1 MIGLLAKLLRALM
14 VLLAAAAVAVGA
26 LWALAHNEAA
36 TSHLLPM
43 LPGIK
48 VSGAQ
53 GALLGD
59 FQAARVDISLPRYG
73 RLTLIEPSWQQLQL
87 TPDMPAAWRFGLDV
101 AQLKARKL
109 ELVWVPDPV
118 VKPLVAPTDLSLPF
132 SLRVK
137 RLLVDQAQSSL
148 WGESSPLQKLDAA
161 VEAQQAGQRQSSHVV
176 KLAHLDWLN
185 WSFQGSAQL
194 GVNQGLSLLADIQ
207 ASQVQAQAG
216 AQSGA
221 QGTAKLHAQ
230 GPLASLQLQ
239 AQLSLQQEGRA
250 KQGLTLDGELQPFA
264 AWPVSRLTTSV
275 QNLNLAD
282 LHASLPVSALQ
293 GQISLQPTPK
303 KELEARLDLRN
314 EQAGAWDEQRLPL
327 RSLRGHVLLPDVHA
341 AKDLAQ
347 AWKQGDLDLV
357 AQLPSVAGHAPGDLA
372 VNGGWGGQRTLQAQW
387 RKLEPQA
394 LHGLAP
400 TLQLDGSLQL
410 KPDWRSVA
418 NKGAASDW
426 AQLRSALGLKMT
438 GLFGPSFSSHPAKSV
453 TSIKS
458 SNKAD
463 IPVNL
468 TLDGRYAPGQF
479 EVSALRLQAQAAQA
493 ELRDAVLRW
502 ALPGGAPA
510 PGGAWAVKGHLKVQD
525 FDPQV
530 WLPWPAGMNG
540 RNQLTGEMALAL
552 DANWRGQLD
561 LALQSSQLGGVPLNG
576 QVQWRSPQAPQ
587 RMSLALDMSA
597 AGNQMQA
604 HADLPWRARADGRP
618 QLLPDAN
625 WQGTVHAPALQALQA
640 VVPLIG
646 LRQLSGLVEGSFKGR
661 GMWPQLNTDGQLSV
675 SRLQWVMANGV
686 PMGLASGQVAWSMDG
701 QSADAP
707 LRLQLDL
714 AQWQTA
720 HVLLD
725 KAQWRV
731 AGSLRQHESQLIAD
745 LIHKPQGGGKTSQV
759 HLSTAVQGGW
769 QAQAMSWQGRVNE
782 LAIQLA
788 GHTPRMLLQAQPFG
802 LLWRDAP
809 DGRSLRVEPTA
820 LTVLGAGVRL
830 NRLNWQAPA
839 SALDPIGQLE
849 ASLELEPLNLPAL
862 LTSWQPQA
870 GWGGDLLLGGALKLH
885 HSARQP
891 WVVDAYVA
899 RQSGDLSLSEPT
911 IQGNSTQ
918 KLGIRDARVALQARD
933 GVWTTTQQFDGRV
946 LGALK
951 GRQMVQARSAD
962 VLPQAGDPLS
972 GELDMQIANLRPWG
986 TWVPAGWRLTGQM
999 QAKAVLGGT
1008 LGVPHYTGQIKGQ
1021 NLGLGQALMGL
1032 NLTDGQLLVDLEGEH
1047 VKLTQLTAQ
1056 SGAQG
1061 GRISAQGEAL
1071 LSESPQAQLTVKA
1084 ERFALLQRV
1093 DRRVVISGD
1102 TQASFNQDDIKVDGQ
1117 LQVDEG
1123 LIDITRSDAPTIG
1136 DDVNVLNRPG
1146 EDPEEQAEA
1155 VSNGNGGG
1163 VKRKLNA
1170 NVAVDLGHKHKLKG
1184 KGLDAFLAGKLRLTT
1199 HSNRPALNGTV
1210 HVENGT
1216 FAAYGQ
1222 KLVIERGD
1230 VVFTGAIE
1238 NPRLDILAMRPQSP
1252 TASASDV
1259 KVGVNITGT
1268 AQDPRVRLFSDPS
1281 MSETEKLSW
1290 LVLGRGPTGLG
1301 GADIGL
1307 LQSAAVAL
1315 LSGEGSSPSDNLV
1328 AMLGLDE
1335 LSVRQ
1340 TESAGSTVRDTVVN
1354 LGKQV
1359 SKYWYV
1365 GYERNL
1371 NATSGNWQ
1379 LIYRLAQRFTV
1390 RAQAGDD
1397 NAVDFIWSWK
1407 WDQGK
1412 AE

>member
-1 MIGLLAKLLRALM
+1 MTGLLAKLFRALL
-14 VLLAAAAVAVGA
+14 VLLAAVALAVGG
-26 LWALAHNEAA
+26 LWALAHNEAV

-48 VSGAQ
+48 VSGPQ

-59 FQAARVDISLPRYG
+59 FQAARIDIALPRSG

-87 TPDMPAAWRFGLDV
+87 KPDMQAAWRFGLDV
-101 AQLKARKL
+101 AQLKVRKL

-118 VKPLVAPTDLSLPF
+118 VKPSVAPTDLSLPF
-132 SLRVK
+132 SLHVK
-137 RLLVDQAQSSL
+137 RLLLDEAQSSL
-148 WGESSPLQKLDAA
+148 WGEASPLQKLDAS
-161 VEAQQAGQRQSSHVV
+161 VDAQQSGARQPSHVI
-176 KLAHLDWLN
+176 KLAHLDWLD
-185 WSFQGSAQL
+185 WSFKGAAQL
-194 GVNQGLSLLADIQ
+194 GVNQGLPLMADIQ
-207 ASQVQAQAG
+207 ASQ
-216 AQSGA
+216 A

-230 GPLASLQLQ
+230 GPLASLLVQ
-239 AQLSLQQEGRA
+239 AQASLQQQEGRA
-250 KQGLTLDGELQPFA
+250 QQGLALDGEIQPFA
-264 AWPVSRLTTSV
+264 AWPVSHLTASV
-275 QNLNLAD
+275 KNLNLAD
-282 LHASLPVSALQ
+282 LHASLPASVLQ
-293 GQISLQPTPK
+293 GQISLQPTPEK
-303 KELEARLDLRN
+303 ALQAKLDLRN
-314 EQAGAWDEQRLPL
+314 EQAGAWDDQRLPV
-327 RSLRGHVLLPDVHA
+327 RTLRGQVLLPDVHA
-341 AKDLAQ
+341 ARDLGQ
-347 AWKQGDLDLV
+347 AWRQGELDLV
-357 AQLPSVAGHAPGDLA
+357 AQLPSVVGHLPGDLA
-372 VNGGWGGQRTLQAQW
+372 VSGGWGGQRVLQARW
-387 RKLEPQA
+387 RKVEPQA
-394 LHGLAP
+394 LYGQAP
-400 TLQLDGSLQL
+400 SLQLDGGLQL
-410 KPDWRSVA
+410 KPDWASVA
-418 NKGAASDW
+418 NKASEASW
-426 AQLRSALGLKMT
+426 ARLRSSVDLKMT
-438 GLFGPSFSSHPAKSV
+438 GLFGPSFSSRPSRSARQGDV
-453 TSIKS
+453 
-458 SNKAD
+458 
-463 IPVNL
+463 PVSL
-468 TLDGRYAPGQF
+468 ALDGRYGPGQF
-479 EVSALRLQAQAAQA
+479 DVSVLRLQAQSAQA

-502 ALPGGAPA
+502 ALPGTALASAPMSE
-510 PGGAWAVKGHLKVQD
+510 PAWAVKGHLKVQD

-530 WLPWPAGMNG
+530 WLPWPSGMNG
-540 RNQLTGEMALAL
+540 RNLLTGEMDLAL

-561 LALQSSQLGGVPLNG
+561 LALQASQLGGVPLSG
-576 QVQWRSPQAPQ
+576 QAQWRSPQAPQ
-587 RMSLALDMSA
+587 RMSLALDLSA
-597 AGNQMQA
+597 AGNQVQA
-604 HADLPWRARADGRP
+604 HADLPWRARADGLP
-618 QLLPDAN
+618 QALPDAN
-625 WQGTVHAPALQALQA
+625 WQGSIHAPALQALQA
-640 VVPLIG
+640 VVPLMG

-661 GMWPQLNTDGQLSV
+661 GIWPQLNTDGQLSV
-675 SRLQWVMANGV
+675 SRLQWVMANGMQ
-686 PMGLASGQVAWSMDG
+686 MGLASGQAAWSMDG
-701 QSADAP
+701 QSPDAP

-725 KAQWRV
+725 KAQWHV
-731 AGSLRQHESQLIAD
+731 AGSLRQHESQLVAD
-745 LIHKPQGGGKTSQV
+745 LTHKPQNGGKTSHV
-759 HLSTAVQGGW
+759 HLATAVQGGW
-769 QAQAMSWQGRVNE
+769 QTQAMSWQGRVKE

-788 GHTPRMLLQAQPFG
+788 GATPRQLLQAQPFG
-802 LLWRDAP
+802 LTWRDAP
-809 DGRSLRVEPTA
+809 DGRSLRVDPTA
-820 LTVLGAGVRL
+820 LTVLGAGLRL
-830 NRLNWQAPA
+830 KRLNWQAPA
-839 SALDPIGQLE
+839 SAQDPVGEVE
-849 ASLELEPLNLPAL
+849 ASLELDPLNLPAL

-870 GWGGDLLLGGALKLH
+870 GWGGDLLLGGALNLH

-918 KLGIRDARVALQARD
+918 KLGIRDARIALQARD
-933 GVWTTTQQFDGRV
+933 GVWTMTQQFDGRV
-946 LGALK
+946 LGVLK

-962 VLPQAGDPLS
+962 VLPQASDPLS
-972 GELDMQIANLRPWG
+972 GELDLQIANLRPWG

-1021 NLGLGQALMGL
+1021 NLGLGQALMGV

-1047 VKLTQLTAQ
+1047 IKLTQLTAQ

-1146 EDPEEQAEA
+1146 EDPEEQADA
-1155 VSNGNGGG
+1155 ASNGNGSG
-1163 VKRKLNA
+1163 VKRKLSA
-1170 NVAVDLGHKHKLKG
+1170 NVAVDLGHKLKLKG
-1184 KGLDAFLAGKLRLTT
+1184 KGLDAFLAGKLRLSTP
-1199 HSNRPALNGTV
+1199 SNRPALNGTV

-1268 AQDPRVRLFSDPS
+1268 AQDPRVRLYSDPS

-1290 LVLGRGPTGLG
+1290 LVLGRAPTGLG

-1340 TESAGSTVRDTVVN
+1340 TENAGSTVRDTVVN

-1407 WDQGK
+1407 WD
-1412 AE
+1412 

>member
-1 MIGLLAKLLRALM
+1 MTGWLAKLFRAMLA
-14 VLLAAAAVAVGA
+14 LLAAVALAVGA
-26 LWALAHNEAA
+26 IWALAHNEAA
-36 TSHLLPM
+36 TSQLLPL

-48 VSGAQ
+48 VAHPQ

-59 FQAARVDISLPRYG
+59 FQAARIDIALPRAG
-73 RLTLIEPSWQQLQL
+73 RLTLLEPAWQQLNL
-87 TPDMPAAWRFGLDV
+87 VPDMHAAWRFGLNV

-109 ELVWVPDPV
+109 ELVWVSDPAAKASV
-118 VKPLVAPTDLSLPF
+118 PPTDLSLPF
-132 SLRVK
+132 ALRVK
-137 RLLVDQAQSSL
+137 RVLLEEAQSSL
-148 WGESSPLQKLDAA
+148 WGDALPLQKLDAS
-161 VEAQQAGQRQSSHVV
+161 VDAQLFGGRQSSHVI
-176 KLAHLDWLN
+176 KLAHLGWVN

-194 GVNQGLSLLADIQ
+194 GVNQGLPLVADIQ
-207 ASQVQAQAG
+207 ASQ
-216 AQSGA
+216 A
-221 QGTAKLHAQ
+221 QGGATLHIQ
-230 GPLASLQLQ
+230 GPLANLLLK
-239 AQLSLQQEGRA
+239 AQLSLRQPEGRN
-250 KQGLTLDGELQPFA
+250 QQSLTLGGEIQPFA
-264 AWPVSRLTTSV
+264 AWPVSHLTASV
-275 QNLNLAD
+275 KNLNLAD
-282 LHASLPVSALQ
+282 LHASLPDSGLQ
-293 GQISLQPTPK
+293 GQISLQPTAK
-303 KELEARLDLRN
+303 KALQAKLDMRN
-314 EQAGAWDEQRLPL
+314 DRAGAWSDQRLPV
-327 RSLRGHVLLPDVHA
+327 RSLRGQILLPDVHA
-341 AKDLAQ
+341 ANDLAQ
-347 AWKQGDLDLV
+347 AWRQGELDLV
-357 AQLPSVAGHAPGDLA
+357 AQLPTVAGQTPGDLA
-372 VNGGWGGQRTLQAQW
+372 VSGGWGGQRVLQARW
-387 RKLEPQA
+387 HKLEPQA
-394 LHGLAP
+394 LYDRAP
-400 TLQLDGSLQL
+400 PLQLDGGLQL
-410 KPDWRSVA
+410 KPDWASMGSKASEA
-418 NKGAASDW
+418 NW
-426 AQLRSALGLKMT
+426 ARLRSSLDLKMS
-438 GLFGPSFSSHPAKSV
+438 GLFGPSFSSRPIKTLRKSDV
-453 TSIKS
+453 
-458 SNKAD
+458 
-463 IPVNL
+463 PVSL
-468 TLDGRYAPGQF
+468 VLDGRYGPGQF
-479 EVSALRLQAQAAQA
+479 DVSVLRLQAQSAQA

-502 ALPGGAPA
+502 VVPGAPSTSLRAPA
-510 PGGAWAVKGHLKVQD
+510 PSWSAKGHLKVQE

-530 WLPWPAGMNG
+530 WLPWPDAMHG
-540 RNQLTGEMALAL
+540 RNQLTGEMDLAL

-561 LALQSSQLGGVPLNG
+561 LAMQSSQLGGVPLSG
-576 QVQWRSPQAPQ
+576 QAQWRSPQSLQ
-587 RMSLALDMSA
+587 RMSLALDVSA
-597 AGNQMQA
+597 SGNQVQV
-604 HADLPWRARADGRP
+604 HADLPWRARADGLP

-625 WQGTVHAPALQALQA
+625 WQGTIHAPALQALQA
-640 VVPLIG
+640 LAPLIG
-646 LRQLSGLVEGSFKGR
+646 VRQLSGQVEGAFKGR
-661 GMWPQLNTDGQLSV
+661 GNWPQLNTEGQLSV
-675 SRLQWVMANGV
+675 SRLQWVMANGAQ
-686 PMGLASGQVAWSMDG
+686 MGLASGLAAWSMDG
-701 QSADAP
+701 QSTDAP
-707 LRLQLDL
+707 LRLQIDL

-725 KAQWRV
+725 KGQWRV
-731 AGSLRQHESQLIAD
+731 VGTLRQHESQLAAD
-745 LIHKPQGGGKTSQV
+745 LTHKPQNGGKTTHV

-769 QAQAMSWQGRVNE
+769 QGQAMSWQGRVKD
-782 LAIQLA
+782 LAIQLL
-788 GHTPRMLLQAQPFG
+788 GPTPRQLLQAQPFG
-802 LLWRDAP
+802 LTWRDAAH
-809 DGRSLRVEPTA
+809 GRSLHVEPTA
-820 LTVLGAGVRL
+820 LTVLGAGL
-830 NRLNWQAPA
+830 QLKRLNWQA
-839 SALDPIGQLE
+839 SAAAQDPVGE
-849 ASLELEPLNLPAL
+849 VDAALELDPLNLPAL

-870 GWGGDLLLGGALKLH
+870 GWGGDLLIGGAVNLH

-891 WVVDAYVA
+891 WVVDAHVA

-933 GVWTTTQQFDGRV
+933 GVWTMTQQFDGRV
-946 LGALK
+946 LGVLK
-951 GRQMVQARSAD
+951 GRQVVQARSAD
-962 VLPQAGDPLS
+962 VLPQAADPLS
-972 GELDMQIANLRPWG
+972 GELDLQIANLRPWG

-1008 LGVPHYTGQIKGQ
+1008 LGVPHYIGQIKGQ
-1021 NLGLGQALMGL
+1021 NLGLGQSLMGV

-1047 VKLTQLTAQ
+1047 IKLTQLTAQ

-1071 LSESPQAQLTVKA
+1071 LSESPEAHLTVKA
-1084 ERFALLQRV
+1084 DRFALLQRV

-1102 TQASFNQDDIKVDGQ
+1102 AQASFNQDDIKVDGQ

-1146 EDPEEQAEA
+1146 EDPEDQAEA
-1155 VSNGNGGG
+1155 AINGSGNGA
-1163 VKRKLNA
+1163 KRKLNA
-1170 NVAVDLGHKHKLKG
+1170 NVAVDLGHKLKLKG

-1199 HSNRPALNGTV
+1199 PSNRPALNGTV

-1268 AQDPRVRLFSDPS
+1268 AQDPRVRLYSDPS

-1290 LVLGRGPTGLG
+1290 LVLGRAPTGLG
-1301 GADIGL
+1301 GADLGL

-1340 TESAGSTVRDTVVN
+1340 TENAGSTVRDTVVN

-1397 NAVDFIWSWK
+1397 NAVDLIWSWK
-1407 WDQGK
+1407 WD
-1412 AE
+1412 